1 MIEYSV
7 VIDQFLIFIL
17 ILIRLA
23 SFLYVAPFFNTKGI
37 PGRTKIGLA
46 FFISLIVYSANPNLS
61 IEYNSMLGISIIVL
75 KEVLV
80 GLILG
85 ALSLMSVQIIYF
97 AGKVIDMDIGLSMAQ
112 LYDPTTRMQTGI
124 MGNFYYYL
132 IMLILVISGLHRYII
147 GAIVETF
154 KVIPLGGVVFRAKI
168 YDIVLDFMS
177 DYFVIG
183 FRIALPV
190 FAATLLLNCVL
201 AILAKVSPQMN
212 MFVVGMQLKIFVG
225 IFVILVTIS
234 MLPSV
239 SNFIQ
244 NEIKTILAKLVKSM
258 Y

>member
-1 MIEYSV
+1 MIEYSII
-7 VIDQFLIFIL
+7 IDQFLIFIL

-37 PGRTKIGLA
+37 PGRIKIGLA
-46 FFISLIVYSANPNLS
+46 FFISMIVYAANPSLS
-61 IEYNSMLGISIIVL
+61 IEYNSMLGYSILVL
-75 KEVLV
+75 REVLV

-85 ALSLMSVQIIYF
+85 ALSLMSAQIIYF
-97 AGKVIDMDIGLSMAQ
+97 AGKTIDMDIGLSMAQ

-132 IMLILVISGLHRYII
+132 IMLILVISGLHRYLI

-154 KVIPLGGVVFRAKI
+154 KVIPLGGAIFKASI
-168 YDIVLDFMS
+168 FDIVLDFMS
-177 DYFVIG
+177 DYFIIG

-234 MLPSV
+234 MLPSIA
-239 SNFIQ
+239 NFLQ
-244 NEIKTILAKLVKSM
+244 TEIKTILAKLVKSM

>member
-1 MIEYSV
+1 
-7 VIDQFLIFIL
+7 
-17 ILIRLA
+17 
-23 SFLYVAPFFNTKGI
+23 
-37 PGRTKIGLA
+37 
-46 FFISLIVYSANPNLS
+46 
-61 IEYNSMLGISIIVL
+61 
-75 KEVLV
+75 
-80 GLILG
+80 
-85 ALSLMSVQIIYF
+85 
-97 AGKVIDMDIGLSMAQ
+97 
-112 LYDPTTRMQTGI
+112 
-124 MGNFYYYL
+124 
-132 IMLILVISGLHRYII
+132 MLILVISGLHRYII

-168 YDIVLDFMS
+168 YDIVIDFMS